1 MAQKAISLTGQ
12 AQIVECEPEALN
24 DKLVEELKDLVLRVE
39 KQEEAN
45 SQSEPANFF
54 YRVHLPEYGTTL
66 TSSGWKDR

>member
-45 SQSEPANFF
+45 SQSEPA
-54 YRVHLPEYGTTL
+54 R
-66 TSSGWKDR
+66 